1 MVQKQS
7 YESLQKNKADLYEY
21 NKLLRAATSSELH
34 LQFTSKIRKLEKM
47 ITLEEKKL
55 KRLKSNA
62 EAQQRARNQKR
73 EKLEKE
79 NIVEVYDAP
88 GHPSFLMNDPELL
101 NKMHSSIEF
110 GAADHKR

>member
-1 MVQKQS
+1 M
-7 YESLQKNKADLYEY
+7 YEY
-21 NKLLRAATSSELH
+21 NKLLKAATSSELRS
-34 LQFTSKIRKLEKM
+34 QFTSKIRKLEEM
-47 ITLEEKKL
+47 ITLKEKKL

-62 EAQQRARNQKR
+62 EAQQQARNKKH

-79 NIVEVYDAP
+79 NIVKMYDTS